1 MTLAAW
7 NDDAWTRLI
16 ERQRRGTLAHAILL
30 CGEAG
35 LGKRAFADE
44 LTRGLLCESPS
55 PRGFACG
62 TCRGCRLL
70 AAGSHPD
77 LVRISLETRDDGKL
91 RTEIVIEQM
100 RVLGERLA
108 LTPQFG
114 RGQAAIV
121 DPADALN
128 PNAANAL
135 LKTLEEPTPG
145 TVIVL
150 VADNPSRL
158 PATIRSRC
166 QRVDFRPPAH
176 ALAVAWLAAQG
187 SDGASAEDALR
198 AGDGNPGRALTWL
211 RSGAL
216 KVRVE
221 VRTDLAALLSGAA
234 SPLEVAQRWS
244 RDDADLRLQFAAS
257 LAREQA
263 GAQAG
268 ARGAAGPFA
277 LTAAVELPK
286 LTAWFD
292 RANQI
297 RELLRGP
304 LRSDLALLELLA
316 AWPAAVR
323 DTRRAG
329 AA

>member
-7 NDDAWTRLI
+7 NDEAWTRLLD
-16 ERQRRGTLAHAILL
+16 RRRRGTLPHAILL

-35 LGKRAFADE
+35 LGKREFADE
-44 LTRGLLCESPS
+44 FTRGLLCESVS
-55 PRGFACG
+55 ESGFACG
-62 TCRGCRLL
+62 SCRGCRLL

-77 LVRISLETRDDGKL
+77 LVRVSLEARDDGKL
-91 RTEIVIEQM
+91 RSEILVDQM
-100 RVLGERLA
+100 RALSERLA
-108 LTPQFG
+108 LTAQFG
-114 RGQAAIV
+114 RGQVALV

-128 PNAANAL
+128 ANAGNAL

-150 VADNPSRL
+150 VADHPSRL

-166 QRVDFRPPAH
+166 QRVDFRTPAH
-176 ALAVAWLAAQG
+176 AVAIAWLDAQDT
-187 SDGASAEDALR
+187 DGRGAEDALR
-198 AGDGNPGRALTWL
+198 AGDGNPGRALAWL

-216 KVRVE
+216 RLRAE
-221 VRTDLAALLSGAA
+221 VCEDLCALIRGEVSA
-234 SPLEVAQRWS
+234 LEIAQRWS
-244 RDDADLRLQFAAS
+244 RDDADLRLQFAAT

-263 GAQAG
+263 RAQA
-268 ARGAAGPFA
+268 ATRGGAGPFA
-277 LTAAVELPK
+277 LTAAAELPK

-323 DTRRAG
+323 NARHAD

>member
-1 MTLAAW
+1 MKLAAW
-7 NDDAWTRLI
+7 NDEAWTRLR

-44 LTRGLLCESPS
+44 LTRALLCESPS
-55 PRGFACG
+55 ADGFACG
-62 TCRGCRLL
+62 ACRGCRLL

-77 LVRISLETRDDGKL
+77 LVRVALEARDDGKL
-91 RTEIVIEQM
+91 RTEIVIDQM
-100 RVLGERLA
+100 RALGERLA

-150 VADNPSRL
+150 VADHPSRL

-166 QRVDFRPPAH
+166 QRVDFRAPSH
-176 ALAVAWLAAQG
+176 ALALAWLAAQG
-187 SDGASAEDALR
+187 IDGANAEDALR
-198 AGDGNPGRALTWL
+198 AGDGNPGRALAWL

-216 KVRVE
+216 KVRAE
-221 VRTDLAALLSGAA
+221 VRADLAALLRGEAV
-234 SPLEVAQRWS
+234 PLEVAQRWS
-244 RDDADLRLQFAAS
+244 RDDADLRLQFAAA

-268 ARGAAGPFA
+268 ARGAAEPFA

-316 AWPAAVR
+316 AWPVAVR
-323 DTRRAG
+323 DTRRVG